1 MTDDVAGTVDVDRYS
16 DVWVFV
22 EVHDG
27 DVMNVS
33 WELLSEASTLSETL
47 DEDLVALVIGEDVD
61 DVADEAVAR
70 GADRVLVADDP
81 VFEPYRA
88 DPYGEQFRA
97 LVEDRKPSI
106 VLIGGTHTG
115 RDFAGR
121 VAVPSHAG
129 LTADCTEID
138 VDDDGVLQARRPAFG
153 GNVLATIRCE
163 DHRPQ
168 MATIRPGVFEAAE
181 PDWTE
186 GSANERTASEASRE
200 QADPDWTEG
209 SANERTANEASREQ
223 AETAPAGSGGI
234 EHVDVVVDESDTVTE
249 VREHVVGDTADIT
262 EADRIVAVG
271 GGCDGALEP
280 VEALA
285 DALDAELAA
294 SRKAVDEGWVDGSR
308 QVGQTGKTVRPELYV
323 AVGISGAIQ
332 HVEGMN
338 DSEVVVAIND
348 DPNAPIF
355 EHADYGIVGDLFEVC
370 PDLASTLDA
379 GALAEVNAE

>member
-1 MTDDVAGTVDVDRYS
+1 MTDETAGTVDVDRYS

-47 DEDLVALVIGEDVD
+47 DEDLVALVIGEDVH

-129 LTADCTEID
+129 LTADCTEIG
-138 VDDDGVLQARRPAFG
+138 VDDDAVLQARRPAFG

-181 PDWTE
+181 PDWKE
-186 GSANERTASEASRE
+186 GSANERTESEASRE
-200 QADPDWTEG
+200 QAEPDP
-209 SANERTANEASREQ
+209 SH
-223 AETAPAGSGGI
+223 SGGI
-234 EHVDVVVDESDTVTE
+234 ERVDVVVDESDTVTE

-338 DSEVVVAIND
+338 DSELVVAIND

-370 PDLASTLDA
+370 PALASGLDA
-379 GALAEVNAE
+379 RDPAEVTSQ

>member
-1 MTDDVAGTVDVDRYS
+1 MSAIDPAEYS

-22 EVHDG
+22 EQHDG
-27 DVMNVS
+27 AVMPVS
-33 WELLSEASTLSETL
+33 WELLTEARTLTEQTG
-47 DEDLVALVIGEDVD
+47 EDLVALVLGD
-61 DVADEAVAR
+61 DVEEVAAGAIAN

-88 DPYGEQFRA
+88 DPYGAQFRA
-97 LVEDRKPSI
+97 MVEERKPSI
-106 VLIGGTHTG
+106 VLIGGTTTG

-121 VAVPSHAG
+121 VAVPTHAG

-153 GNVLATIRCE
+153 GNVLATIVCA

-181 PDWTE
+181 PDHGRDGE
-186 GSANERTASEASRE
+186 V
-200 QADPDWTEG
+200 
-209 SANERTANEASREQ
+209 
-223 AETAPAGSGGI
+223 
-234 EHVDVVVDESDTVTE
+234 EHVEVVVDEADTLTE
-249 VREHVVGDTADIT
+249 VLERSTSETADIT
-262 EADRIVAVG
+262 EADRIVAAG
-271 GGCDGALEP
+271 GGVDGDLAP
-280 VEALA
+280 VTRLA
-285 DALDAELAA
+285 EALDAEVAA

-323 AVGISGAIQ
+323 AVGISGAVQ
-332 HVEGMN
+332 HLEGMA
-338 DSEVVVAIND
+338 DSEVVVAINN

-370 PDLASTLDA
+370 P
-379 GALAEVNAE
+379 ALAERLEATPTAEVKP

>member
-1 MTDDVAGTVDVDRYS
+1 MSGEKAGAVDPDEYS

-22 EVHDG
+22 EEHDG
-27 DVMNVS
+27 DVMTVS
-33 WELLSEASTLSETL
+33 WELLGEARGLADDL
-47 DEDLVALVIGEDVD
+47 GEDLVALVIGEDAD
-61 DVADEAVAR
+61 DVAREAVER
-70 GADRVLVADDP
+70 GADRALVADDP

-97 LVEDRKPSI
+97 LVEQRHPAV

-121 VAVPSHAG
+121 VAVPAHAG
-129 LTADCTEID
+129 LTADCTELG
-138 VDDDGVLQARRPAFG
+138 VDDDGLLEARRPAFG
-153 GNVLATIRCE
+153 GNVLATIVCE

-168 MATIRPGVFEAAE
+168 MATVRPGVFAAA
-181 PDWTE
+181 D
-186 GSANERTASEASRE
+186 R
-200 QADPDWTEG
+200 DPDRDGEV
-209 SANERTANEASREQ
+209 EQ
-223 AETAPAGSGGI
+223 VG
-234 EHVDVVVDESDTVTE
+234 VVVDESDTVSE
-249 VREHVVGDTADIT
+249 VRERAVGDTADIT

-271 GGCDGALEP
+271 GGCDGDLGPAE
-280 VEALA
+280 ELA

-323 AVGISGAIQ
+323 AVGVSGAVQ

-338 DSEVVVAIND
+338 DSEVVVAVND

-355 EHADYGIVGDLFEVC
+355 EHADYGVVGDLFEVC
-370 PDLASTLDA
+370 P
-379 GALAEVNAE
+379 ALAERVREDGLVDAADAEPEARP